1 MGSLAE
7 HFNSLLNVGVQYS
20 GSAIGVKAPAEQ
32 PNGLL
37 PLSKRDELARVPG
50 VAAVYPQY
58 QVSADPSNTAV
69 SLSAPAIITNEQ
81 RGVSACRAHR
91 APIAPTPWRPPRR
104 QQA

>member
-58 QVSADPSNTAV
+58 QVCRPQQHGREPRCPGNHHERAARG
-69 SLSAPAIITNEQ
+69 Q
-81 RGVSACRAHR
+81 RDELRRRAR
-91 APIAPTPWRPPRR
+91 PRR
-104 QQA
+104 ERTG